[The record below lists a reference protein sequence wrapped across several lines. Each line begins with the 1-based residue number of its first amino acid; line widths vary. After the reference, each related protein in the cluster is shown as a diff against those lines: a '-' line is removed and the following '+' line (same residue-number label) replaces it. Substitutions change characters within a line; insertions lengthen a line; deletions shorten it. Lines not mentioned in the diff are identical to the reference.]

1 MIYFSSDFHFYHKN
15 IVAGVSAWLNKD
27 KCRKFSTVEEM
38 NNVLITNLNSIID
51 ANDTLYFLGDF
62 AFSGI
67 ENYFKIREQIN
78 CKKIHFICGNHD
90 NVHGSKYDP
99 MYNGKNVSSLFES
112 YQYYK
117 EIFLNKKRITL
128 FHYPTASWNGLSEP
142 SIHLH
147 GHTHRSPQEKFM
159 NGGLSMDVGV
169 DGNEYKPYS
178 LDDIFGIMNQRVP
191 KVEGHHDKSV
201 DR

>member
-1 MIYFSSDFHFYHKN
+1 MTIFFTSDTHGSHKN
-15 IVAGVSAWLNKD
+15 LIIGTSKWGNKD
-27 KCRKFSTVEEM
+27 KCRKFSTLLEHDEH
-38 NNVLITNLNSIID
+38 ITEVINSIVRP
-51 ANDTLYFLGDF
+51 NDTIYHLGDF
-62 AFSGI
+62 AFNGVESFV
-67 ENYFKIREQIN
+67 NFRARIN
-78 CKKIHFICGNHD
+78 CRNIHLILGNHD
-90 NVHGSKYDP
+90 QNIDKEF
-99 MYNGKNVSSLFES
+99 NGVKLNSLFTTVS
-112 YQYYK
+112 NYK

-128 FHYPTASWNGLSEP
+128 FHYPIASWNGLSEP

-178 LDDIFGIMNQRVP
+178 LDEIFEIMEKRTP
-191 KVEGHHDKSV
+191 KTEGHHDKSM